1 MAQQTEEHHLINGSW
16 YLVEHENLEKI
27 LLSIGKSFCRLQQL
41 PDYVPVHLSLAQP
54 HEQKSFSHS

>member
-27 LLSIGKSFCRLQQL
+27 LLAIGKSSSTASRSALNLMTVFHNFVSKASKGTLQ
-41 PDYVPVHLSLAQP
+41 
-54 HEQKSFSHS
+54 